1 MPRKKKNDEE
11 NVKKSRRGRP
21 AKKNQQKDIN
31 STKKTVKLDPNKITT
46 GKKITKTNLKS
57 MKKAELVE
65 LALNMSLARISGLK
79 KDEIIER
86 ILEAQKTDEVSKT
99 TEPKKVLLTEDE
111 GQIYTSSKKYEL
123 ENIDFVVEPS
133 YPIETRELPKEYGDN
148 ILTLLIRDPY
158 WAYAYWE
165 ISNEKRKEIGI
176 PKGKHNKTMKIR
188 LFEVYHGEKGEYYDI
203 HIHDYTN
210 NWYISL
216 PKPNKNYIAELIIE
230 DDLGEDNTVLISNE
244 AESPR
249 NSISDD
255 IDVEWMTPDWA
266 KIYGASAGFR
276 EKHLSEE
283 ELKEKFE
290 EGPSSINLQQQ
301 PGSEQLMGNFLGAS
315 ENLLSSF
322 PSSESAIKVVSTK
335 GKEFWLKADC
345 ELILYG
351 STEAD
356 AEVKVTGE
364 IVKLN
369 PDGSFTLRFAL
380 PEGEHKI
387 DVYGTNKDRDLQKS
401 IIFHI
406 NRKTDIE

>member
-11 NVKKSRRGRP
+11 KISKSKRGRP
-21 AKKNQQKDIN
+21 SKKNQIKDVK
-31 STKKTVKLDPNKITT
+31 SYKKTVKLNPNKIVT

-86 ILEAQKTDEVSKT
+86 ILEAQKSEDVSKT

-133 YPIETRELPKEYGDN
+133 YPIETRELPKDYNDN
-148 ILTLLIRDPY
+148 ILSLLIRDPY

-165 ISNEKRKEIGI
+165 ITDEKRKELDI

-188 LFEVYHGEKGEYYDI
+188 LYEIYNGEKGEFYDI

-230 DDLGEDNTVLISNE
+230 DDQGKEISVLESNK
-244 AESPR
+244 AVSPR
-249 NSISDD
+249 DNISDD

-266 KIYGASAGFR
+266 KIYSASAGFR

-283 ELKEKFE
+283 ELEEKFK
-290 EGPSSINLQQQ
+290 EGPSSINLLQQ
-301 PGSEQLMGNFLGAS
+301 PGSEQLMENFIGAS

-322 PSSESAIKVVSTK
+322 PSSESAIKVVSAK

-351 STEAD
+351 ATEAD
-356 AEVKVTGE
+356 AEVRVTGE

-387 DVYGTNKDRDLQKS
+387 DVKGINKDRDLEKS

-406 NRKTDIE
+406 NKKTNI